1 MRTLTLG
8 ETTYL
13 VYVDRY
19 VEIDAVTR
27 ALRERSFRVLPSGWY
42 IVRLGDDEVLLRPE
56 GG

>member
-27 ALRERSFRVLPSGWY
+27 ALREQNFRVLPSGWY
-42 IVRLGDDEVLLRPE
+42 VVRLGDDEVLLRPE